1 MTKTD
6 LTSAVAEKTGMTKKE
21 TAVVVDALIAT
32 IKESLTKGEKVS
44 LIGFGVFSV
53 KERKARAGRNPRT
66 GEPLKIKAKKVPA
79 FSPGKSLKDA
89 VS

>member
-6 LTSAVAEKTGMTKKE
+6 LTSVVAERTGMTKKE
-21 TAVVVDALIAT
+21 TAAVVDALIAAV
-32 IKESLTKGEKVS
+32 KESLAKGEKVS
-44 LIGFGVFSV
+44 LVGFGTFSV
-53 KERKARAGRNPRT
+53 RERKARNGRNPRT